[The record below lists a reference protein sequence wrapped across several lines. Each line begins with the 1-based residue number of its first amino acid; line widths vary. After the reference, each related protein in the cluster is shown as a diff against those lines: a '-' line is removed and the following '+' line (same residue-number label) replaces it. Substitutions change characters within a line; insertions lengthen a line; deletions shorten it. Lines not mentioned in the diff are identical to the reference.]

1 MNPSTQPY
9 QPGELPPVPPAFPGD
24 AAAASLTAEQV
35 QALRNRNYLRAD
47 SYTRADSYG
56 RQDSGLSFYEY
67 QIGDGDESPGSLS
80 TATGYLSPRTPITLT
95 PIITPSS
102 PVPPGETPAYLRQLR
117 RSRAERLPVRRR
129 APQGRRHGPM
139 PEVSRGRDGRR
150 QSEPR
155 PHRRAAAEP
164 PVVIPFPDVACTY
177 CRAEAWPDPRDKN
190 VCILTTYPAAN
201 RRSKS
206 AHN

>member
-1 MNPSTQPY
+1 MNPSSQPY

-117 RSRAERLPVRRR
+117 RSRAERLMVLPCSGAHEICRTCVAALRKADGAIQCPKCRED
-129 APQGRRHGPM
+129 ATGAVNPN
-139 PEVSRGRDGRR
+139 RGLI
-150 QSEPR
+150 
-155 PHRRAAAEP
+155 AAL
-164 PVVIPFPDVACTY
+164 
-177 CRAEAWPDPRDKN
+177 R
-190 VCILTTYPAAN
+190 LS
-201 RRSKS
+201 RRS
-206 AHN
+206 

>member
-1 MNPSTQPY
+1 MNPSSQPY

-80 TATGYLSPRTPITLT
+80 TATGYLSPRTPLSLDALDLDGAEEHDLDLECVVCCELYDTSVHAPMVLPCSGAHEICRTC
-95 PIITPSS
+95 
-102 PVPPGETPAYLRQLR
+102 VAALRKADGAIQCPKCREDATGAVNPNRGLIAALRLSR
-117 RSRAERLPVRRR
+117 RS
-129 APQGRRHGPM
+129 
-139 PEVSRGRDGRR
+139 
-150 QSEPR
+150 
-155 PHRRAAAEP
+155 
-164 PVVIPFPDVACTY
+164 
-177 CRAEAWPDPRDKN
+177 
-190 VCILTTYPAAN
+190 
-201 RRSKS
+201 
-206 AHN
+206 

>member
-1 MNPSTQPY
+1 MNPSSQPY

-80 TATGYLSPRTPITLT
+80 TAWASAPLEGRTRVTST
-95 PIITPSS
+95 HGAYWTRCGAARSS
-102 PVPPGETPAYLRQLR
+102 
-117 RSRAERLPVRRR
+117 
-129 APQGRRHGPM
+129 
-139 PEVSRGRDGRR
+139 
-150 QSEPR
+150 
-155 PHRRAAAEP
+155 
-164 PVVIPFPDVACTY
+164 
-177 CRAEAWPDPRDKN
+177 
-190 VCILTTYPAAN
+190 
-201 RRSKS
+201 S
-206 AHN
+206 ASNI

>member
-1 MNPSTQPY
+1 MNPTSQPY

-56 RQDSGLSFYEY
+56 RQDSGLS
-67 QIGDGDESPGSLS
+67 D
-80 TATGYLSPRTPITLT
+80 
-95 PIITPSS
+95 
-102 PVPPGETPAYLRQLR
+102 
-117 RSRAERLPVRRR
+117 VRRR
-129 APQGRRHGPM
+129 APQGRRHNPM

-164 PVVIPFPDVACTY
+164 PLNFPLPDVAVHT
-177 CRAEAWPDPRDKN
+177 AGHKPSP
-190 VCILTTYPAAN
+190 I
-201 RRSKS
+201 
-206 AHN
+206 

>member
-1 MNPSTQPY
+1 MNPSSQPY

-102 PVPPGETPAYLRQLR
+102 PVPP
-117 RSRAERLPVRRR
+117 
-129 APQGRRHGPM
+129 
-139 PEVSRGRDGRR
+139 
-150 QSEPR
+150 
-155 PHRRAAAEP
+155 AAA
-164 PVVIPFPDVACTY
+164 DSSSDA
-177 CRAEAWPDPRDKN
+177 
-190 VCILTTYPAAN
+190 
-201 RRSKS
+201 
-206 AHN
+206 

>member
-1 MNPSTQPY
+1 MNPSSQPY

-117 RSRAERLPVRRR
+117 RSRAERLPAPKIGGRRR
-129 APQGRRHGPM
+129 RH
-139 PEVSRGRDGRR
+139 R
-150 QSEPR
+150 
-155 PHRRAAAEP
+155 
-164 PVVIPFPDVACTY
+164 
-177 CRAEAWPDPRDKN
+177 
-190 VCILTTYPAAN
+190 
-201 RRSKS
+201 
-206 AHN
+206 

>member
-1 MNPSTQPY
+1 MNPSSQPY

-117 RSRAERLPVRRR
+117 RSRAERLP
-129 APQGRRHGPM
+129 APILPGRSPARPARQERVHPHDLPRGQP
-139 PEVSRGRDGRR
+139 PE
-150 QSEPR
+150 
-155 PHRRAAAEP
+155 
-164 PVVIPFPDVACTY
+164 
-177 CRAEAWPDPRDKN
+177 
-190 VCILTTYPAAN
+190 
-201 RRSKS
+201 
-206 AHN
+206 